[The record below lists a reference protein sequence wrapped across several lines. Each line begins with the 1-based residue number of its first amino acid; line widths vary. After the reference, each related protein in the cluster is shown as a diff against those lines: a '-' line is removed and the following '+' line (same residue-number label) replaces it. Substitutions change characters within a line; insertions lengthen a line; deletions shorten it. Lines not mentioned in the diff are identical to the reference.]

1 MNWNTIE
8 QSWNEFAKLH
18 GVEPNYNQRNL
29 FHAIECTYKVDFKAD
44 YGNAQFLGTL
54 WKSQDG
60 DNRNHTHVLIKFNSQ
75 RHIDNFE
82 IKKRSVKNLFL
93 KKKQTNFEKT
103 ITQRLRDVQG
113 KTLTLK
119 DNILEIRLTKII
131 SSMSEFEEITKLISE
146 IKNKD

>member
-1 MNWNTIE
+1 MNWNIIE
-8 QSWNEFAKLH
+8 QSWNQFAELH
-18 GVEPNYNQRNL
+18 GVVLNYNQRNL

-44 YGNAQFLGTL
+44 YGNARFSRTL

-60 DNRNHTHVLIKFNSQ
+60 HNRNHTHILIKFNPQ
-75 RHIDNFE
+75 FHIHNFE
-82 IKKRSVKNLFL
+82 IKTNRVKNIFL
-93 KKKQTNFEKT
+93 KNKQTSFEKM

-131 SSMSEFEEITKLISE
+131 SSMSEFDEITKLISE
-146 IKNKD
+146 IKNNG